1 MAGELPPSKFGAGT
15 TYGDSGRSYP
25 PPQAASP
32 PPPPPPPPPPSY
44 APAPDPYATT
54 GYATAPPPTSSSAP
68 QYSAPPAYSYPAATG
83 AAPAARGAGGG
94 TAAIAAAILGL
105 IGAIWYGVDVVR
117 SWDDIDYLFKS
128 LDGLSNL
135 GVSGSV
141 AFWAY
146 GAIAAVIAEFAFVVL
161 LLLGGI
167 LLLARSSAGRVMV
180 VLGSL
185 LVIATNIYWILAAF
199 KAVDWL
205 NSFAGSA
212 EVTGSTG
219 EFLGRV
225 LLNAG
230 LPALLGLVTL
240 ILAMTASAK
249 RWCQRVTA
257 VTY

>member
-1 MAGELPPSKFGAGT
+1 MAGKLPPSKFGAGT

-25 PPQAASP
+25 PPQA
-32 PPPPPPPPPPSY
+32 PPPPPPPSY

-54 GYATAPPPTSSSAP
+54 GYATAPPPASYPAP
-68 QYSAPPAYSYPAATG
+68 QYSPPPAYSYPAATG
-83 AAPAARGAGGG
+83 AARVAGGG
-94 TAAIAAAILGL
+94 GAAIAAAILGL

-128 LDGLSNL
+128 LDGLSKL

-205 NSFAGSA
+205 NSFAGSS

-230 LPALLGLVTL
+230 LPALLALVTL

-249 RWCQRVTA
+249 RWCQRA
-257 VTY
+257 SHR

>member
-32 PPPPPPPPPPSY
+32 PPPPPSY
-44 APAPDPYATT
+44 APAPDPYATA
-54 GYATAPPPTSSSAP
+54 GYATAPPPAP

-83 AAPAARGAGGG
+83 AAPVARVAGGG

-105 IGAIWYGVDVVR
+105 IGAIWYGVDIVR
-117 SWDDIDYLFKS
+117 SWDDIGYLFKS
-128 LDGLSNL
+128 LDGLSKL

-146 GAIAAVIAEFAFVVL
+146 GAIVAVIAEFVFVVL
-161 LLLGGI
+161 LILGGI

-205 NSFAGSA
+205 TSFAGSA

-219 EFLGRV
+219 DFLGRI

-230 LPALLGLVTL
+230 LPALLALVTL
-240 ILAMTASAK
+240 ILAMSASAK
-249 RWCQRVTA
+249 RWCQRVA
-257 VTY
+257 SLTY